1 MTKCTF
7 VTYSGLP
14 DLDPD
19 DRRVLEILRERGW
32 DCQAAVWDAPD
43 VDWSK
48 AGVVVVRST
57 WDYNLKYA
65 KFIEWVDHVSQ
76 VAQLFN
82 RPNYI
87 RWNSHKGYLRDLS
100 AAGIPI
106 VPTHWFER
114 KAGAGVETGLDARC
128 GTKRPASPVA
138 SSGNGGASGGI
149 RPEWSDATSENDGTK
164 IPGSCAPESGS
175 ASGGKTITEADVV
188 ETELRR
194 LLDAESSGKIIVKPA
209 VGLATSGVML
219 VEEANFSE
227 AVAHVHK
234 LLEEFD
240 VMVQPFIASVRDPGE
255 RALTF
260 VNGRY
265 CHAAQKAPFQKLAAA
280 GHAGEK
286 PVEATVRE
294 LELAENVMGVIGE
307 LVRKHDSG
315 DKLSDEDPYLP
326 PPLYARVDIV
336 RGDNGEPLV
345 IELELVEPSL
355 FMGFY
360 PLTADFFADAVE
372 NLLKRYEKLEQAKL

>member
-32 DCQAAVWDAPD
+32 DCQAAIWDAPE
-43 VDWSK
+43 VDWST

-65 KFIEWVDHVSQ
+65 KFMDWVDHVSQ

-82 RPNYI
+82 RPNYL

-100 AAGIPI
+100 AAGIAI

-114 KAGAGVETGLDARC
+114 GVAGGVGET
-128 GTKRPASPVA
+128 ASR
-138 SSGNGGASGGI
+138 GGAES
-149 RPEWSDATSENDGTK
+149 SEDESVN
-164 IPGSCAPESGS
+164 AP
-175 ASGGKTITEADVV
+175 KHDI
-188 ETELRR
+188 ETELRK
-194 LLDAESSGKIIVKPA
+194 LLDAEASGKIVVKPA
-209 VGLATSGVML
+209 IGLATSGVML
-219 VEEANFSE
+219 VDETNFSQG
-227 AVAHVHK
+227 VAHVQK
-234 LLEEFD
+234 LLQEFD
-240 VMVQPFIASVRDPGE
+240 VMVQPFIESVRDPGE

-265 CHAAQKAPFQKLAAA
+265 CHAALKAPFQKLAAA

-307 LVRKHDSG
+307 LVSKHDSG
-315 DKLSDEDPYLP
+315 GRLSDEDPFLP

-372 NLLKRYEKLEQAKL
+372 NLLKRYEKLEQAQV

>member
-1 MTKCTF
+1 MTRCTF

-19 DRRVLEILRERGW
+19 DRRVLDILRERGF
-32 DCQAAVWDAPD
+32 DCQSAVWDAPD
-43 VDWSK
+43 MDWSR

-57 WDYNLKYA
+57 WDYNLKYD
-65 KFIEWVDHVSQ
+65 KFMEWVDHVSQ

-87 RWNSHKGYLRDLS
+87 RWNSHKGYLRDLH

-114 KAGAGVETGLDARC
+114 GQLTD
-128 GTKRPASPVA
+128 
-138 SSGNGGASGGI
+138 
-149 RPEWSDATSENDGTK
+149 
-164 IPGSCAPESGS
+164 
-175 ASGGKTITEADVV
+175 V
-188 ETELRR
+188 ETELGK
-194 LLDAESSGKIIVKPA
+194 LLEKETSGKIIVKPA
-209 VGLATSGVML
+209 IGLATSGVML
-219 VEEANFSE
+219 VEDANFSE
-227 AVAHVHK
+227 AVAHVTQ
-234 LLEEFD
+234 LLADFD
-240 VMVQPFIASVRDPGE
+240 VMVQPFIASVREPGE

-286 PVEATVRE
+286 PVDASVSE

-315 DKLSDEDPYLP
+315 GTLSNDDPYLP

-336 RGDNGEPLV
+336 RGDDGCPLL
-345 IELELVEPSL
+345 IELELVHRTFAETIWTNGASL
-355 FMGFY
+355 SRTVSGSQ
-360 PLTADFFADAVE
+360 LRAVE
-372 NLLKRYEKLEQAKL
+372 TASLDANALSVASGIQ

>member
-1 MTKCTF
+1 MTRCTF

-19 DRRVLEILRERGW
+19 DRRVLDILRERGY
-32 DCQAAVWDAPD
+32 DCHAAVWDAPE
-43 VDWSK
+43 VDWSS

-57 WDYNLKYA
+57 WDYNLKYG
-65 KFIEWVDHVSQ
+65 KFMEWVDHVSR

-82 RPNYI
+82 RPDYI

-100 AAGIPI
+100 EAGIAI

-114 KAGAGVETGLDARC
+114 
-128 GTKRPASPVA
+128 
-138 SSGNGGASGGI
+138 
-149 RPEWSDATSENDGTK
+149 
-164 IPGSCAPESGS
+164 
-175 ASGGKTITEADVV
+175 GKEPDV
-188 ETELRR
+188 ETELRK
-194 LLDAESSGKIIVKPA
+194 LLEDDHSGKIIVKPA
-209 VGLATSGVML
+209 IGLATSGVML

-227 AVAHVHK
+227 AVTHVRK

-240 VMVQPFIASVRDPGE
+240 VMIQPFMASVRDPGE

-294 LELAENVMGVIGE
+294 LELAENVMGVLGE
-307 LVRKHDSG
+307 LVRKHNNG
-315 DKLSDEDPYLP
+315 GKLSDDDAFLP

-336 RGDNGEPLV
+336 RGDNGDPLL

-360 PLTADFFADAVE
+360 PLTADFFADAIE
-372 NLLKRYEKLEQAKL
+372 NLLKRYERLERTQR